1 MWRIG
6 LLSLVFVFVP
16 SFDAAAKWSPLARPA
31 DREPAARITA
41 CGEQREP
48 SSFDQK
54 EEALAAQRESQEGQ
68 LLPFQDKPS
77 LDKFLANPTEGY
89 EACRGLPGNATQP
102 VITHDTPSPSL
113 QQRFIKAVGMGDLGQ
128 VSSLVRQVPGLLIDS
143 TAHPRRFAAERLNA
157 LHIAARFGAY
167 QVGEF
172 ILAMVASGAIA
183 KVYAG
188 RRSTIPDAAVLT
200 VQLLDDYLNGVE
212 MDAAETPLHLA
223 AKYGWKAMVR
233 ILVAYPQCEMK
244 RNSSGQFPQDLVCES
259 ATPERNTHECR
270 RAIDKLLR
278 DSYFV
283 PLIRTESNVELPY
296 IGEPFAR
303 RHLPDLGNTGT
314 IRKLRFLRIITAFAG
329 PMTLSEAQA
338 FRREWKTPPRVVVH
352 ADAGPGAPTSS
363 YQYRCD
369 LTGRLYDRAH
379 RHQAA
384 GIGERAFRRAHVDCA
399 LERIGRSLARTKGVE
414 WKEYWAFL
422 GAYQNLSDTQ
432 ALAIFER
439 YLERQV
445 AVARARP
452 DHDPVAIGGKQTH
465 PQNLWALC
473 ALRNVSYDE
482 GTYPLVSRWQ
492 RKMHTL
498 YAALLDKDGADAKTP
513 NPIANVGRISS

>member
-1 MWRIG
+1 LRWKNEQPG
-6 LLSLVFVFVP
+6 LRLFTLAKIVSFTPIARCVVQFVLSISVAVCLSFCFCALQTSVSPTNIMPFYALVH
-16 SFDAAAKWSPLARPA
+16 A
-31 DREPAARITA
+31 E
-41 CGEQREP
+41 GEP

-54 EEALAAQRESQEGQ
+54 EEALAALRESQEGQ

-77 LDKFLANPTEGY
+77 LDNFLANPTDGY
-89 EACRGLPGNATQP
+89 EACRGLTGNATQP
-102 VITHDTPSPSL
+102 VITHVTPSPAL

-128 VSSLVRQVPGLLIDS
+128 VSSLVRQAPGLLIDS

-157 LHIAARFGAY
+157 LHIAARYGAN

-188 RRSTIPDAAVLT
+188 RRSTIPDAA
-200 VQLLDDYLNGVE
+200 
-212 MDAAETPLHLA
+212 
-223 AKYGWKAMVR
+223 
-233 ILVAYPQCEMK
+233 
-244 RNSSGQFPQDLVCES
+244 
-259 ATPERNTHECR
+259 
-270 RAIDKLLR
+270 
-278 DSYFV
+278 
-283 PLIRTESNVELPY
+283 
-296 IGEPFAR
+296 
-303 RHLPDLGNTGT
+303 
-314 IRKLRFLRIITAFAG
+314 
-329 PMTLSEAQA
+329 
-338 FRREWKTPPRVVVH
+338 TPPRVVVH
-352 ADAGPGAPTSS
+352 ADARPGAPTSS
-363 YQYRCD
+363 YQYRCE

-399 LERIGRSLARTKGVE
+399 MERIGRSLARTKGVE

-432 ALAIFER
+432 ALAVFER

-445 AVARARP
+445 EVARARP

-473 ALRNVSYDE
+473 ALRNVSYDAS
-482 GTYPLVSRWQ
+482 TYPLVSRWQ

-498 YAALLDKDGADAKTP
+498 YAALLNKDGADAKSP